1 MKIRCPKC
9 RAGLE
14 IERSIVGDQVPCP
27 RCNHTLDLIAFEH
40 ALQSRTGTRSLGDP
54 PKRTDSV
61 KDRKKPQSM
70 LLPVLMGVI
79 GIFVSATGI
88 YLFLKSGPA
97 NNQRPENVPTTTV
110 AARTALVDDPITEN
124 LNTSNTDKAETA
136 KPSDQTTE
144 TRKPEAQIKSPY
156 LEILTTARA
165 LTVDHRLLK
174 IQPWTSNEK
183 LRLYLPPGTHHVI
196 REGVSKWVEIE
207 TDFSDKY
214 FSLHEEMNRNMT
226 RAVKR
231 HAESGAKVFFSGS
244 EGLPYHLIGNY
255 YFLISK
261 NQKDRRG
268 LLNSARRRY
277 IQAIKVD
284 PGLAPSHV
292 NLGYIWSELGENDLA
307 AREVLAAEWLNFDN
321 VFGIQ
326 TGIEELKRR
335 LNLTKPAAILDIPW
349 ESYEERLP
357 EDNRDKKMVQF
368 HQTIMRYSDQAAERA
383 KLLSNLGLY
392 FARQK
397 DKARQ
402 AEEYYRLA
410 IQELD
415 QEASKEKQRSVF
427 KVVSN
432 NLALLASKYQLPE
445 LIEYEA
451 LADMNR

>member
-1 MKIRCPKC
+1 
-9 RAGLE
+9 
-14 IERSIVGDQVPCP
+14 
-27 RCNHTLDLIAFEH
+27 LDLIAFEH
-40 ALQSRTGTRSLGDP
+40 ALQSRTGTRSLGGTR
-54 PKRTDSV
+54 RTGSV

-79 GIFVSATGI
+79 GIIISATGA
-88 YLFLKSGPA
+88 YLFLRSGPA
-97 NNQRPENVPTTTV
+97 GNQPPEIVPTTTV
-110 AARTALVDDPITEN
+110 AARTALVDDPITKN
-124 LNTSNTDKAETA
+124 LNTSNTDKVETT
-136 KPSDQTTE
+136 KPSNQITE
-144 TRKPEAQIKSPY
+144 ARKPEEQIKLPY
-156 LEILTTARA
+156 LEIPSTARA
-165 LTVDHRLLK
+165 LTVDHRLLR
-174 IQPWTSNEK
+174 IQPWTSGRM

-196 REGVSKWVEIE
+196 REGVSKRIEIE
-207 TDFSDKY
+207 TDFSHQY
-214 FSLHEEMNRNMT
+214 FSLHEEMNRSMT
-226 RAVKR
+226 SAVKR

-261 NQKDRRG
+261 NKKDRKG

-277 IQAIKVD
+277 VQAIKVD

-292 NLGYIWSELGENDLA
+292 NLGYIWFELGENNLA

-335 LNLTKPAAILDIPW
+335 LNLTKPPAILDIPW

-392 FARQK
+392 FARQENQ
-397 DKARQ
+397 ARQ